1 MTVLASLASAYD
13 RLADRGEV
21 PPFGYSREKI
31 GFLISL
37 NEDGTPAGAPIDL
50 RQKLGHGLTAP
61 QMQVPQAVKRTS
73 GIAPNFLWDKT
84 SYVLGV
90 TASKNHRKAEQHA
103 AFIAV
108 HEQAIA
114 DTDDPGLRAL
124 LRFLETWTPDQFSVR
139 KWPEEMKDQNV
150 VFALE
155 SERRSHT
162 RIHDRPAAR
171 SLCGRMV
178 SLRERPEA
186 ICLVSGRRAPVARLH
201 PAVKGVCGAQSS
213 GASLVSFNLDASTS
227 YGHEQGDNAPVSE
240 AIAFAY
246 ATALSKSLERNSHR
260 CIQIGALSIVFW
272 VDGSD
277 TTAVEQ
283 CEALLGALIR
293 GIPID
298 ERMQSTSSMLRH
310 IRDGRSLS
318 DLNHEVVK
326 RMRCFVL
333 GLSPNAARLA
343 VRFFLEGRFGEIRE
357 HFLAHLRAMRIVP
370 PPKDKSQST

>member
-1 MTVLASLASAYD
+1 
-13 RLADRGEV
+13 
-21 PPFGYSREKI
+21 
-31 GFLISL
+31 
-37 NEDGTPAGAPIDL
+37 
-50 RQKLGHGLTAP
+50 
-61 QMQVPQAVKRTS
+61 
-73 GIAPNFLWDKT
+73 
-84 SYVLGV
+84 
-90 TASKNHRKAEQHA
+90 
-103 AFIAV
+103 
-108 HEQAIA
+108 
-114 DTDDPGLRAL
+114 
-124 LRFLETWTPDQFSVR
+124 
-139 KWPEEMKDQNV
+139 MKDQNV